1 MRGLACLLCA
11 AALSAC
17 AGPSADAVARSAA
30 KSAVNPVLASRFP
43 GIPLEPAT
51 DCIIDNAT
59 AAEIIT
65 FARAAGGGA
74 SEATA
79 RLVLD
84 VASRPDT
91 IACLAT
97 DGLPVLLQTL

>member
-1 MRGLACLLCA
+1 MRALACLLCA
-11 AALSAC
+11 AALAGC
-17 AGPSADAVARSAA
+17 AAPAADVVARQAA

-59 AAEIIT
+59 AAEIVT
-65 FARAAGGGA
+65 FARSAGGGA
-74 SEATA
+74 TEATT

-84 VASRPDT
+84 VATRPAT
-91 IACLAT
+91 IDCLAT
-97 DGLPVLLQTL
+97 DGLPVLLTSL